1 MREPLERPN
10 FILILCDDLGYGDIG
25 CYGSEKHRT
34 PRLDQAAAEGIRF
47 TDFYAGSPVCSPS
60 RAALMTGCYPQRVGL
75 GAGEDFPVLMPGD
88 PIGLDPSEVTIARAL
103 KERGYATSIVGK
115 WHLGDQPEFLPT
127 NHGFDEYFGIP
138 YSNDMSPATGG
149 LATRGYALPPTPLL
163 RKDRVL
169 EVEPDQASLTAR
181 YTEEA
186 VTFIEKNH
194 DRPFFLYFPHM
205 YVHGPLHP
213 PAEYLSRSRNGPYGA
228 EVEHLDWCTGAILDK
243 LDELGI
249 DDNTM
254 LIFTSDNGSSMSGAG
269 SNLPLRGGKGSTWE
283 GGVREPCF
291 MRWPGVV
298 PEGTVRKDILTFM
311 DLLPTLCEFAGA
323 DIPPGSTDGRSFRDL
338 LIEGSDG
345 PRNSY
350 FYYMWN
356 RLEAVR
362 IGKWKLR
369 VEGAELYDLEV
380 DIGETDNI
388 ADAFPEVARRLE
400 AAVQM
405 CRGDLGDATRAHL
418 HRGIGCRP
426 PGRIP
431 NPVTL
436 LPTEK
441 LSAATIEAAYD

>member
-1 MREPLERPN
+1 MREPLDRPN
-10 FILILCDDLGYGDIG
+10 IILILCDDLGYGDVG
-25 CYGSEKHRT
+25 CYGSVKHST

-88 PIGLDPSEVTIARAL
+88 PIGLATAEVTIARAL
-103 KERGYATSIVGK
+103 KEQGYATSIIGK
-115 WHLGDQPEFLPT
+115 WHLGDQTEFLPT
-127 NHGFDEYFGIP
+127 KHGFNEYFGIP

-149 LATRGYALPPTPLL
+149 LVNRGYTLPPTPLL
-163 RKDRVL
+163 RQDQVS
-169 EVEPDQASLTAR
+169 EIEPDQISLTAR

-186 VTFIEKNH
+186 VMFIEKNR

-213 PAEYLSRSRNGPYGA
+213 PVEYLARSRNGPYGA
-228 EVEHLDWCTGAILDK
+228 EVEHLDWCTGALLDK
-243 LDELGI
+243 LEDLGI
-249 DDNTM
+249 DENTM
-254 LIFTSDNGSSMSGAG
+254 LIFTSDNGSSTGGAG

-291 MRWPGVV
+291 VRWPGVV
-298 PEGTVRKDILTFM
+298 PRETIRNDILTFM
-311 DLLPTLCEFAGA
+311 DILPTLCELAGA
-323 DIPPGSTDGRSFRDL
+323 GIPPGCTDGRSFKDL
-338 LIEGSDG
+338 LLEGSDG

-350 FYYMWN
+350 FYYMSN

-369 VEGAELYDLEV
+369 VEGPELFDLESDV
-380 DIGETDNI
+380 GETKNI
-388 ADAFPEVARRLE
+388 ADEFLDVVRRLE
-400 AAVQM
+400 VAADV
-405 CRGDLGDATRAHL
+405 CRRDLGDATRTHL
-418 HRGIGCRP
+418 HRGVCCRP
-426 PGRIP
+426 PGRVL

-441 LSAATIEAAYD
+441 LSVATIQAAYD